1 VGRLIFFVLMFITWL
16 ALCWSIDIQIIIGG
30 VVAAGIATAL
40 FGDMWP
46 KRPLHFGHPSRY
58 FWFLIYIPV
67 FIWYMVKANID
78 VAYRVLHA
86 NVPINPGIVKVKTD
100 LKSEMGQTFL
110 ANSITLTP
118 GTLTVDIVDGNLYIH
133 WINIRAEEPEEH
145 TRIIVSRFERILRRI
160 FE

>member
-1 VGRLIFFVLMFITWL
+1 MRRLILFVLLFIVWL
-16 ALCWSIDIQIIIGG
+16 ALFWSVNGQVLIGG
-30 VVAAGIATAL
+30 IVVSGIAAAV

-46 KRPLHFGHPSRY
+46 KRPVHFGHPSRY
-58 FWFLIYIPV
+58 FWFFVYIPV
-67 FIWYMVKANID
+67 FLWYMLKANID

-86 NVPINPGIVKVKTD
+86 NVPINPGIVRVKTS

-118 GTLTVDIVDGNLYIH
+118 GTLTVDIVGDELYIH
-133 WINIRAEEPEEH
+133 WINITTEEPEEQ
-145 TRIIVSRFERILRRI
+145 TRIIVDRFEGILRRI